1 MLMSNIYT
9 QTFTVIK
16 SMFSPEIVMKAAY
29 SFVDT
34 LYIHFDE
41 EEDNW
46 LVRLGPKSEALDE
59 KTIRGEFENELLF
72 QAVRLNV
79 YNRTHV
85 VRELLLARAMA
96 STIVDKKGTYEE
108 DEETYSEAELEQML
122 SNWFDHNDG

>member
-1 MLMSNIYT
+1 MSNIYT
-9 QTFTVIK
+9 QTFRVIK

-29 SFVDT
+29 AFVDT

-46 LVRLGPKSEALDE
+46 IIKIGPKSGELDQE
-59 KTIRGEFENELLF
+59 KLRGEFENELLF

-96 STIVDKKGTYEE
+96 STIVDTKDTYEE
-108 DEETYSEAELEQML
+108 DEETYSEAELEKIL
-122 SNWFDHNDG
+122 SNWFDRNDG